1 MNRKLTF
8 TATLAA
14 LSVFTASCA
23 DNPTEPENI
32 AIVIVS
38 PQNAQLSAL
47 GESTQLTAQAR
58 DRKNNVVSGA
68 IFSWA
73 SSDTNIVSINQVGLT
88 TARGNGPAVITA
100 AAGTVSGRASI
111 EVNQQAAGIT
121 LTPRQTTLFALG
133 DTLRFIADARDANG
147 NPITDARVNW
157 FSPDDNVA
165 TIDETGLATARG
177 NGTVTVRVTAGSA
190 SAQADLTV
198 TQRIVSVALVPEQ
211 ATIPVAGDTLRL
223 TAYARDANNYPVTNA
238 AFTWNSSDPAVATV
252 DQSGLVTAQDAGT
265 TTITADA
272 NGVYGSSQITVPEQ
286 DWIAFWRTG
295 DYADECGGYCEN
307 IYMLVAGSNRVLQ
320 ITAHPGQDFMPSW
333 FSDGKHLAFGTT
345 RDGDNAI
352 YVINADGSSEHR
364 IQNGLSYSIWPAV
377 SPDGLEIAFVYTD
390 YAASA
395 TGIAIMNSNGANVRK
410 LTSRP
415 CSQVCKIEGK
425 PTWSPDGAHLTF
437 DSPTGGNR
445 DVYVI
450 NKDGTALSN
459 LTRNPNFQ
467 DWSAAWSPDG
477 TRIAFVSDR
486 SGTQEIY
493 VMNADG
499 TNPQQLTDLA
509 SNEGGAMD
517 PTWSPDGKKII
528 FASNHTG
535 NLELFTINSYGPLN
549 LQNVTNTPHSQER
562 YPDWRR

>member
-1 MNRKLTF
+1 
-8 TATLAA
+8 
-14 LSVFTASCA
+14 
-23 DNPTEPENI
+23 
-32 AIVIVS
+32 
-38 PQNAQLSAL
+38 
-47 GESTQLTAQAR
+47 
-58 DRKNNVVSGA
+58 
-68 IFSWA
+68 
-73 SSDTNIVSINQVGLT
+73 
-88 TARGNGPAVITA
+88 
-100 AAGTVSGRASI
+100 
-111 EVNQQAAGIT
+111 
-121 LTPRQTTLFALG
+121 
-133 DTLRFIADARDANG
+133 
-147 NPITDARVNW
+147 
-157 FSPDDNVA
+157 
-165 TIDETGLATARG
+165 
-177 NGTVTVRVTAGSA
+177 
-190 SAQADLTV
+190 
-198 TQRIVSVALVPEQ
+198 
-211 ATIPVAGDTLRL
+211 
-223 TAYARDANNYPVTNA
+223 
-238 AFTWNSSDPAVATV
+238 
-252 DQSGLVTAQDAGT
+252 
-265 TTITADA
+265 
-272 NGVYGSSQITVPEQ
+272 
-286 DWIAFWRTG
+286 
-295 DYADECGGYCEN
+295 
-307 IYMLVAGSNRVLQ
+307 
-320 ITAHPGQDFMPSW
+320 
-333 FSDGKHLAFGTT
+333 
-345 RDGDNAI
+345 
-352 YVINADGSSEHR
+352 
-364 IQNGLSYSIWPAV
+364 
-377 SPDGLEIAFVYTD
+377 
-390 YAASA
+390 
-395 TGIAIMNSNGANVRK
+395 MNSNGANVRK